1 MAASGFVSS
10 DYLKLAAER
19 AQAFKQ
25 RTYAFMKIQ
34 PGDQLLD
41 AGCGPGL
48 DTCQLALEVG
58 PEGRVIGVDVDAGM
72 IAQAD
77 VLAAEKGCS
86 AVVSHLVGDVSALE
100 FADGAFSSVRAERL
114 LQVLPESYAP
124 VSVVAELWRVL
135 QVGGILVLA
144 DADWGSASVNFSDV
158 SIERRLMAFFA
169 SSMRPNGYAGRQL
182 FSLLQALGAQDLQ
195 IEIVPMM
202 HRDLALL
209 PFGAGLVEKAVAAKV
224 VSAEEGQCWLQE
236 TNEMVQAG
244 QFFASVN
251 MVIASGR
258 KASRN

>member
-25 RTYAFMKIQ
+25 RTYAFMNIQ

-41 AGCGPGL
+41 VGCGPGL

-58 PEGRVIGVDVDAGM
+58 PDGRVIGVDIDAGM

-77 VLAAEKGCS
+77 ALAAEKGCS
-86 AVVSHLVGDVSALE
+86 AVVSHLVGDVSALV
-100 FADGAFSSVRAERL
+100 FADGAFASVRAERL
-114 LQVLPESYAP
+114 LQVLPASYAP
-124 VSVVAELWRVL
+124 SSVVAELWRVL
-135 QVGGILVLA
+135 QAGGTLVLA
-144 DADWGSASVNFSDV
+144 DADWGTASVNFSDV

-209 PFGAGLVEKAVAAKV
+209 PFGAGLVEKAVAANV
-224 VSAEEGQCWLQE
+224 ISAAEGQRWLQE

-244 QFFASVN
+244 QLFASVN

-258 KASRN
+258 KASRD